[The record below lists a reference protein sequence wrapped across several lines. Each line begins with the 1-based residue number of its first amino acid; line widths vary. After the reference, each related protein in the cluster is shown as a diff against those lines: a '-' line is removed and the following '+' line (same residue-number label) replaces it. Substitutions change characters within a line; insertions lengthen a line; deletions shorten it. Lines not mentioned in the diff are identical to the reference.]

1 MARIGWDDQLVID
14 AWVEFMRVNQN
25 RSRRTLEAYRL
36 ALTRLQEF
44 AREAAGRVSI
54 LELDGE
60 QLELFTGLW
69 LHKRGVVAR
78 SRKPYISAVRG
89 FFQWCRERGHIDMN
103 AAAALG
109 HPRTGKP
116 LPNVISLADAE
127 RLMNAP
133 DLGTF
138 KGIRDSAILHLL
150 VGAGL
155 RVSGLCRLN
164 EGDLYRDTMSGRSRL
179 FIRVIE
185 KGEKERVLPLP
196 REAEAILMVY
206 LGHEELADIDRNTL
220 DRRGRADKVLF
231 VSTRNSTVAE
241 HAYRGEERRL
251 GRQSV
256 HDLVQTY
263 GAPLGI
269 PAKHLH
275 PHALRHLY
283 GTELTE
289 GDVPTLSVQ
298 DLMGHADP
306 KSSAVYT
313 ALSVRKKTR
322 IVDQHSPLAKLR
334 TPVSEMLK
342 RLPG

>member
-1 MARIGWDDQLVID
+1 MKTGWTDGQVVD
-14 AWVEFMRVNQN
+14 AWVEFMRLNQN

-44 AREAAGRVSI
+44 ARETAGRVSI

-60 QLELFTGLW
+60 QLEVFTGLW

-89 FFQWCRERGHIDMN
+89 FYQWCVERGHIDKN
-103 AAAALG
+103 AAVALG

-116 LPNVISLADAE
+116 LPNVISLANAE

-164 EGDLYRDTMSGRSRL
+164 EGDLYRDAVNGRSRL
-179 FIRVIE
+179 FIRVME

-206 LGHEELADIDRNTL
+206 LGHEELAEIDRDTV
-220 DRRGRADKVLF
+220 DRRGHADRVLF
-231 VSTRNSTVAE
+231 VSTRNSTVSE

-251 GRQSV
+251 SRQSV
-256 HDLVQTY
+256 HDLVQAY
-263 GAPLGI
+263 GTPLGI

-275 PHALRHLY
+275 PHAMRHLY

-313 ALSVRKKTR
+313 ALSVRKKTGL
-322 IVDQHSPLAKLR
+322 VDAHSPLAKMR